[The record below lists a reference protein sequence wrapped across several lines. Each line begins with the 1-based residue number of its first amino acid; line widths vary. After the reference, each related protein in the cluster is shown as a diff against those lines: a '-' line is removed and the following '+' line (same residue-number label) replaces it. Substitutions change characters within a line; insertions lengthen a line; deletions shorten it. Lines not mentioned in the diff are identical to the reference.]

1 MSSSKMDPRR
11 PDKIVPFH
19 MPSNVPP
26 SSDYAG
32 NLAVAVG
39 MGGIMV
45 RNSFKAFPWIAAFFG
60 ASSMFNSR
68 KTKRDDQVGFSGA
81 ILGLVSLCTY
91 YLNVYM
97 MHKRAMDNAA

>member
-1 MSSSKMDPRR
+1 MGCERRMGSKWLSRYVWSKDQQQPFDLPTHNMSSSKMDPRR

-39 MGGIMV
+39 ELTLSFFDGGRAI
-45 RNSFKAFPWIAAFFG
+45 
-60 ASSMFNSR
+60 
-68 KTKRDDQVGFSGA
+68 RDAYIDH
-81 ILGLVSLCTY
+81 LVS
-91 YLNVYM
+91 
-97 MHKRAMDNAA
+97 